1 MTKDLICVQY
11 PTVDVTQSV
20 AVADITKTNV
30 NVNNG
35 ISVKNAFA
43 NKNNSLIVCFEN
55 GDSDS
60 YVTFCAGDAYPNA
73 LLGDLNVPVLASTT
87 TAIQIQDISRFENKD
102 GSLNI
107 DFGSD
112 FSGSVYA
119 IAKSVALNV

>member
-1 MTKDLICVQY
+1 MTKDLIYVQY
-11 PTVDVTQSV
+11 PTVDTTQSV
-20 AVADITKTNV
+20 AVADITKTTV

-55 GDSDS
+55 EDSDS

-87 TAIQIQDISRFENKD
+87 MAVQIQDISRFENKD

-107 DFGSD
+107 DFGPD